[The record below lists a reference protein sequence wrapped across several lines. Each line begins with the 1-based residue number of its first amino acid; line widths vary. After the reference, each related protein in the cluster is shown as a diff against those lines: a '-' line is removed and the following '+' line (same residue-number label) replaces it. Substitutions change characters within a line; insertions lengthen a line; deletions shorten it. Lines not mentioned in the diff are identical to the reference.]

1 MTGKAD
7 SNDVRFWAKALDK
20 KYPKTDLL
28 SLSDD
33 RLKQMLS
40 SLKTPEYL
48 PDFPDDKVYFYTL
61 KSAWAVV
68 QNGADDSGDVSDAY
82 I

>member
-7 SNDVRFWAKALDK
+7 SNNVRFWAKALDK

-28 SLSDD
+28 SLSDE
-33 RLKQMLS
+33 RLKQMLC
-40 SLKTPEYL
+40 SLKTTEDL

-68 QNGADDSGDVSDAY
+68 QNGADDSGDISDAY